1 MFFLTYPLTYKQGTG
16 NRKDLTYI
24 MGGIKYVNWA
34 TDMLSEKQQQLPIK
48 KTAETLRAL
57 RKEVKRYG

>member
-1 MFFLTYPLTYKQGTG
+1 
-16 NRKDLTYI
+16 